1 MMRIIFMGTPQF
13 AATALASL
21 SAAGHDIVCVY
32 TQPPRAANRGKA
44 MQKSAV
50 HVLAEHHNFLVRTP
64 TSLRDEKTQADFAD
78 LKADIAVVAAY
89 GMILPQAILDAPTLG
104 CLNIHASLL
113 PRWRGAAPIHRCIE
127 AGDTDTGICIMQ
139 MDAGLDTG
147 PVLLRRAMPVSP
159 HDTTGTLLVAL
170 GTLGAAAIVQTL
182 AELPTLKVTPQEEN
196 AVSYARKINKL
207 EAQLDFS
214 QPVDVLERR
223 IRAFNPAPGAF
234 IEVTGERIKI
244 LQAHVISNPSVKNF
258 MPGSIVDAQMS
269 IMCGDG
275 KVLQPKIVQRAGRQ
289 AVAVTEFLRGFPISI
304 GYQL

>member
-1 MMRIIFMGTPQF
+1 MRIIFMGTPQF
-13 AATALASL
+13 AATALAGL
-21 SAAGHDIVCVY
+21 ISARHEIVCVY
-32 TQPPRAANRGKA
+32 SQPPRAANRGKSV
-44 MQKSAV
+44 QKSAV
-50 HVLAEHHNFLVRTP
+50 HLLAEQHGFLVRTP
-64 TSLRDEKTQADFAD
+64 TSLRDENAQADFSG

-89 GMILPQAILDAPTLG
+89 GMILPQAILDAPKLG

-127 AGDTDTGICIMQ
+127 AGDTDTGVCIMQ

-170 GTLGAAAIVQTL
+170 GTLGEAAIVQTL
-182 AELPTLKVTPQEEN
+182 AELSTLKATPQEEDG
-196 AVSYARKINKL
+196 VSYARKINKL

-214 QPVDVLERR
+214 QSAEILERR
-223 IRAFNPAPGAF
+223 VRAFNPAPGAF

-244 LQAHVISNPSVKNF
+244 LQASVVLDDRGKDF
-258 MPGSIVDAQMS
+258 TPGSIIDAQMS

-275 KVLQPKIVQRAGRQ
+275 KVLQPKIVQRAGKQ